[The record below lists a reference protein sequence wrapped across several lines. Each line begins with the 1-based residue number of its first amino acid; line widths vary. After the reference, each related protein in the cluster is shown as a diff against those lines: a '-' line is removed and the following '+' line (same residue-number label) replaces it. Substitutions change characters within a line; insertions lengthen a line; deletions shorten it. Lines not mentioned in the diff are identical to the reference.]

1 MATVFWDTKGVIL
14 LDILPKKR
22 TITGAYYVNLLD
34 QLRDAIGEKRRG
46 NLTKCVLLQLDN
58 ARVHTCKVV
67 MDALERNGYEL
78 IPHSAYSPD
87 LAPSD
92 FFLFPNLKKD
102 IRGRHFCLE
111 VEIVAAVEEWFNG
124 KDLVFFTSG
133 VVEREHR

>member
-58 ARVHTCKVV
+58 ARVHTCKVA
-67 MDALERNGYEL
+67 MDAFERNG
-78 IPHSAYSPD
+78 
-87 LAPSD
+87 
-92 FFLFPNLKKD
+92 
-102 IRGRHFCLE
+102 
-111 VEIVAAVEEWFNG
+111 
-124 KDLVFFTSG
+124 
-133 VVEREHR
+133 